1 MPVAA
6 TWRSWTSPMPSGLW
20 PTDSATEIAS
30 SSKMS
35 KPSKPGKAGEAA
47 NAAKA
52 AQAALKP

>member
-30 SSKMS
+30 SSK
-35 KPSKPGKAGEAA
+35 PSKPGKAGEAA